1 MEKFRITIASL
12 PDREQLVAEILYDGV
27 QWAEI
32 SQETDDLM
40 IQFYS
45 HPRKKYWEFSLEEAM
60 EALERAK
67 KRMLDL
73 GPTRKD
79 YGRPD
84 LFPS

>member
-1 MEKFRITIASL
+1 MEKFSITIASL
-12 PDREQLVAEILYDGV
+12 PDREQLVAEILYEGV

-32 SQETDDLM
+32 SQETDDFI

-45 HPRKKYWEFSLEEAM
+45 HPRKKYWEFPLEQAM
-60 EALERAK
+60 KVLEQAK
-67 KRMLDL
+67 RRLLGL
-73 GPTRKD
+73 GPTRTD